1 MTPDPKAS
9 HAIARLMCD
18 TTRDTLWLRYR
29 DWICRTR
36 PRADLECR
44 TGSGRATYHHYDH
57 RHQRHLITYGVRMVM
72 AKQVPDTAA
81 SWLSTREIRNRGYF
95 GGEISVLNLLAHT
108 CTHEFAHLL
117 QQHDGKRY
125 HGSVHNQYF
134 YQLLDQL
141 NVDGL
146 AEHTRRHLADLAG
159 RRGLFLDD
167 RAMAIPCQQQQAGQ
181 WQKGD
186 QVRFGEG
193 RSARE
198 GQVLKVNRR
207 TCTVEGIGAS
217 RGLRFRVPF
226 IMLEAADA

>member
-9 HAIARLMCD
+9 RAIAQLMCD
-18 TTRDTLWLRYR
+18 TTRDTLWFHYHHRIR
-29 DWICRTR
+29 QTR
-36 PRADLECR
+36 PQADLACR
-44 TGSGRATYHHYDH
+44 TGSGRATYHRYDH

-72 AKQVPDTAA
+72 AKQTPDTAA
-81 SWLSTREIRNRGYF
+81 SWLSTREIRGRGYF

-117 QQHDGKRY
+117 QQHAGKRY

-141 NVDGL
+141 NGDGL
-146 AEHTRRHLADLAG
+146 ADRTRRHLADLARSQG
-159 RRGLFLDD
+159 VFLDD
-167 RAMAIPCQQQQAGQ
+167 RAMAMPCQRQQAGQ

-186 QVRFGEG
+186 PVRFGEG
-193 RSARE
+193 RTARE

-226 IMLEAADA
+226 VMLEAADA